1 MAARRLGSI
10 LSIGGG
16 FFVEVLRIA
25 SAHVLI
31 EWSRSA
37 VKQPGVRKVIGEAAA
52 FYATR
57 PYVVAVAI
65 AVLAIIVVLI
75 LTRHEE
81 RTAMTAHDA
90 PPNSPPLAISQTM
103 TASPGGIQAG
113 RDVLIG
119 IQRRIVLPDVRS
131 EMVQILRPEAETH
144 IKFSST
150 QGDPEASA
158 FKSELMSIF
167 SEGGW
172 TVEDRHVFMLVPES
186 KGLKVLVGADVPE
199 AGPARTAVLAL
210 RKTENPIGFHRSD
223 MAGQNGILVQ
233 VWSAP

>member
-16 FFVEVLRIA
+16 FLVEVLRIA

-37 VKQPGVRKVIGEAAA
+37 VKQPGARKVIGEAAA
-52 FYATR
+52 FYATH
-57 PYVVAVAI
+57 PYVVSGAI
-65 AVLAIIVVLI
+65 AVLAIIVVLS

-81 RTAMTAHDA
+81 RPAIAAPDA
-90 PPNSPPLAISQTM
+90 PPDRPPLAISQTM
-103 TASPGGIQAG
+103 TDSPGGIQAG

-119 IQRRIVLPDVRS
+119 IQRRVVLPYVRS
-131 EMVQILRPEAETH
+131 EMVQILRPEAGTH

-158 FKSELMSIF
+158 FKSELMGTF
-167 SEGGW
+167 SDSGW
-172 TVEDRHVFMLVPES
+172 IVQDCHVFMLAPES
-186 KGLKVLVGADVPE
+186 KGLKVLLGADVPE
-199 AGPARTAVLAL
+199 TGPARTAVLAL
-210 RKTENPIGFHRSD
+210 QKTENPIGFHRSG
-223 MAGQNGILVQ
+223 MAGQSGILVQ